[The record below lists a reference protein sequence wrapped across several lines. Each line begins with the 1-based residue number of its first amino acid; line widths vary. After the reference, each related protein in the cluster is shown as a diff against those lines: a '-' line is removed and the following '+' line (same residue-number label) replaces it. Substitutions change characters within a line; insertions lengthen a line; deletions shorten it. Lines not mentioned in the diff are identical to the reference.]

1 MHLASIFAAVAG
13 VAASPII
20 WNIVARNEYRNH
32 TIERTVKSKLVGC
45 YLLAAWIFFSSLY
58 RDYLFDVAMN
68 LNAEYV
74 LSNDESFVHLLGT
87 AASLIFGAGMVLV
100 LGAYYRLGITG
111 TYLGDY
117 FGILMKSRVTAF
129 PFSHFENPMYLGS
142 TMCFLA
148 MALWSNS
155 LVGVVLSGWVY
166 AVYHV
171 STTYFEGPFTT
182 MIYENAAK
190 AKKNAPSRSK

>member
-1 MHLASIFAAVAG
+1 MHITSIVIALAG

-32 TIERTVKSKLVGC
+32 TIERLVKSKLVGC
-45 YLLAAWIFFSSLY
+45 YFLAAWIFFSSLY
-58 RDYLFDVAMN
+58 RDFLVKVAIESN
-68 LNAEYV
+68 PQYV
-74 LSNDESFVHLLGT
+74 LSNDQSFVELLHTVATG
-87 AASLIFGAGMVLV
+87 IFGLGMVLV
-100 LGAYYRLGITG
+100 LSAYYRLGITG

-142 TMCFLA
+142 TMSFLA
-148 MALWSNS
+148 MALWTNS
-155 LVGVVLSGWVY
+155 LVGVFLSGWVY

-190 AKKNAPSRSK
+190 AKKSAPKSN